1 MSFSLSPGVYTREID
16 LTTTIPAVATS
27 VAVNVLRNTYK
38 GPENEQYLVTNT
50 DELINTF
57 GKPTNSSYLDVL
69 ACVGYLKYGKQLY
82 CTRVMPED
90 ATFAGTKVL
99 SGYGNGTDN
108 MPNFTFSVAGSA
120 EDYTY
125 TSLGTTDVSLFSEQV
140 DTLMGADEP
149 LWIMANSRGK
159 WGNDIRVLVYN
170 NDLYTAIKYFDTIT
184 ETFDLPSG
192 TTISAEASAQAQT
205 MYTEYKSNPDYG
217 DVGHDNSLAFSAIS
231 SYDTPMTSDKQ
242 FTVVIQAKDQGSN
255 LWEDVETFIVSSDET
270 EINDQ
275 GESLFVESKI
285 NEESKYIKIA
295 INPLFVTTSEDDNP
309 AIGVAMK
316 KFYAL
321 TGGNNGVFGRHSD
334 VSIEA
339 GETAACMEA
348 YDLYS
353 NPEEIDV
360 NLFID
365 SAKSVDIKRYL
376 INLAEVIRKDSFAIL
391 DVPRELVVNN
401 KGSETLDMV
410 KWRRGQDGSTF
421 NPNTSYASLYGNWIE
436 VFDEYSKKYRW
447 IPLSGHMA
455 GLYAHTDEVTDAWW
469 APAGLNRAILTNVRR
484 LAFNPTEGNRDALY
498 VAGINPVVSFS
509 GQGKVVWGQKT
520 LLDKSSAF
528 NRINVRRLF
537 LVLEKAISKASKYFL
552 FEQNDEITWMLM
564 TNMIE
569 PFLRDVKGRRGL
581 YDYLVQIN
589 EVTNTPERIDRN
601 ELWGDLYLKPTRT
614 AEFIR
619 LNFIATKTGASFS
632 ELAG

>member
-1 MSFSLSPGVYTREID
+1 
-16 LTTTIPAVATS
+16 
-27 VAVNVLRNTYK
+27 
-38 GPENEQYLVTNT
+38 
-50 DELINTF
+50 
-57 GKPTNSSYLDVL
+57 
-69 ACVGYLKYGKQLY
+69 
-82 CTRVMPED
+82 
-90 ATFAGTKVL
+90 
-99 SGYGNGTDN
+99 
-108 MPNFTFSVAGSA
+108 
-120 EDYTY
+120 
-125 TSLGTTDVSLFSEQV
+125 
-140 DTLMGADEP
+140 
-149 LWIMANSRGK
+149 
-159 WGNDIRVLVYN
+159 
-170 NDLYTAIKYFDTIT
+170 
-184 ETFDLPSG
+184 
-192 TTISAEASAQAQT
+192 
-205 MYTEYKSNPDYG
+205 
-217 DVGHDNSLAFSAIS
+217 
-231 SYDTPMTSDKQ
+231 
-242 FTVVIQAKDQGSN
+242 
-255 LWEDVETFIVSSDET
+255 
-270 EINDQ
+270 
-275 GESLFVESKI
+275 
-285 NEESKYIKIA
+285 
-295 INPLFVTTSEDDNP
+295 
-309 AIGVAMK
+309 
-316 KFYAL
+316 
-321 TGGNNGVFGRHSD
+321 
-334 VSIEA
+334 
-339 GETAACMEA
+339 MEA

-421 NPNTSYASLYGNWIE
+421 NPNTSYAALYGNWIE

-498 VAGINPVVSFS
+498 IAGINPVVSFS